1 MGSESWIP
9 WGRNVLPVLTKRD
22 GSACI
27 QDPSVVETW
36 VVQYA
41 DLAIKVL
48 MPESLSGEA
57 CVINN
62 MVTKSTFLWFNIGVE
77 TKVTAVLW
85 YSSDR

>member
-1 MGSESWIP
+1 M
-9 WGRNVLPVLTKRD
+9 LTKRD

-27 QDPSVVETW
+27 QHSGVLETW

-41 DLAIKVL
+41 DLAIRVL
-48 MPESLSGEA
+48 IPESLSGKA

-62 MVTKSTFLWFNIGVE
+62 MVTKSTFLWFNIDVE

-85 YSSDR
+85 YASDR